1 MNVLLLNEYVFL
13 FWFKTM
19 EYAFFLSTT
28 WICYKSV
35 WSALFMWKIMTEN
48 VNIWFFFAWRLQ
60 NTVGFTCAVQIHI
73 YIYHKYGSADCVK
86 FIYSVLSKNWMNK
99 FFASN
104 VECRKAIKC
113 DKIALNV
120 EETKNSPTLISSVW
134 NGCRNEGA
142 ALSTKQ
148 SCKQSNPR
156 IFFGRQ
162 QPTNTKFV
170 SKWKS

>member
-35 WSALFMWKIMTEN
+35 WSALSMWKIMTEN
-48 VNIWFFFAWRLQ
+48 VNIRFFLLGAYKTPLDLP
-60 NTVGFTCAVQIHI
+60 VLYKYI
-73 YIYHKYGSADCVK
+73 YINHKYGSADCVK

-142 ALSTKQ
+142 TLSTKQ